1 MCAVVAKPFAYL
13 EEGGAQAWEGVRE
26 WAGLD
31 DVGRFGWA
39 TGIVVK

>member
-13 EEGGAQAWEGVRE
+13 QKGGAHARE
-26 WAGLD
+26 CIRDWAGLD
-31 DVGRFGWA
+31 DGGRFGWA